1 MRFNKRA
8 KIIYR
13 ANKPIY
19 NPNTGRVTQS
29 QSEEIVPCASSVLSD
44 DLLLRMLGTVEVNA
58 QVLAFNRTFQLPIA
72 EVEFDS
78 KRFAPFQKKVL
89 GNRTLIYV
97 REVHARGNKDS
108 RS

>member
-13 ANKPIY
+13 ADKPTY
-19 NPNTGRVTQS
+19 DPKTGRMTQS
-29 QSEEIVPCASSVLSD
+29 QSEKIAPCASSVLSD

-58 QVLAFNRTFQLPIA
+58 QILAFNCTFQMPIS
-72 EVEFDS
+72 EIEFES
-78 KRFAPFQKKVL
+78 KRFVPFQKKVL
-89 GNRTLIYV
+89 GNRTLIYI

-108 RS
+108 RD